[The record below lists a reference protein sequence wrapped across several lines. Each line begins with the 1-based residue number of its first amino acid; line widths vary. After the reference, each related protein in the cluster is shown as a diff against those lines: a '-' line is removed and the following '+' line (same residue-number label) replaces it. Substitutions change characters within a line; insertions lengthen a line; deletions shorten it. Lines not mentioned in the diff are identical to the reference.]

1 MDYPVVLYSA
11 DDEKCPTMEPV
22 DLFGNQDLFLLDF
35 RLKTNRQVTC
45 SSLCL
50 LHLWACLP
58 DTERLDPER
67 VDSAWKNLRLIHFP
81 HESRVSYKKQIRA
94 RAFS

>member
-11 DDEKCPTMEPV
+11 VDEKRPTMGPV

-50 LHLWACLP
+50 LHLLDCLP
-58 DTERLDPER
+58 HSEWLDPE
-67 VDSAWKNLRLIHFP
+67 
-81 HESRVSYKKQIRA
+81 
-94 RAFS
+94 